1 MGPKQQIK
9 WLLTGKLAV
18 IRDNDGNSFNN
29 KIKKIK
35 LSQKSFVTCKTS
47 VILFHFPNKIKVN
60 TTEKVINF

>member
-1 MGPKQQIK
+1 MEI
-9 WLLTGKLAV
+9 V
-18 IRDNDGNSFNN
+18 FNN